1 MILAGAGAAALCI
14 GTHASNAVTGVPA
27 LGGPFTLTAAD
38 DTTVT
43 DRTYRG
49 KWPVLYF
56 VYTYY
61 PDACP
66 TTLNAI
72 AGALGKLGSSAEK
85 LQALFI
91 TVDPRR
97 DTSEVMGEYVKAFG
111 HGIIGFTGSPDENA
125 GVAKEHDVYIAP
137 HPEEG
142 ASYSVDHSSL
152 IYLVDPK
159 GKFMKRL
166 SGGLLPDR
174 IAQQLHQLIGQSS

>member
-1 MILAGAGAAALCI
+1 MILAGAGGAALFVA
-14 GTHASNAVTGVPA
+14 THVGNAAGGVPA

-38 DTTVT
+38 GTTVT

-49 KWPVLYF
+49 KWLVLYF
-56 VYTYY
+56 GYTYC
-61 PDACP
+61 PDVCP

-72 AGALGKLGSSAEK
+72 AGALGKLGPSAEK

-97 DTSEVMGEYVKAFG
+97 DTPKVMGDYVRSFG
-111 HGIIGFTGSPDENA
+111 HGIIGLTGSPDEIA
-125 GVAKEHDVYIAP
+125 AVAKEYDVYVAP

-159 GKFMKRL
+159 GKFAKL
-166 SGGLLPDR
+166 ISGGLPPDR
-174 IAQQLHQLIGQSS
+174 IAQQLHQIIGQSS